1 MRASRIAH
9 TPHTT
14 HHIARSTRSTPG
26 DNTFPLFSKTSY
38 LSVCLFVVVLVEAA
52 AELLTPQCECDGE
65 DAVDDEGQEGDGA
78 EDRLLEMDVEYAEY
92 DEALDEVGDKHGK
105 SVWARNLHTEH

>member
-1 MRASRIAH
+1 M
-9 TPHTT
+9 
-14 HHIARSTRSTPG
+14 
-26 DNTFPLFSKTSY
+26 
-38 LSVCLFVVVLVEAA
+38 SVCLFVVVLVEAA
-52 AELLTPQCECDGE
+52 AELLTPQRECDGE

-78 EDRLLEMDVEYAEY
+78 EDRLLEMDVEYPED